1 MRPSPVL
8 ALVAVLAAAGC
19 SAGGVNPAKLIE
31 PKVSVRTIAVRN
43 VGLAGGTLEVAFA
56 FHNPNRFSLTGAG
69 LTAALAIEG
78 KKFGDV
84 VLTSPFTLAGTDT
97 TVVTVPLNFS
107 WSGVGG
113 AARSVLNSGA
123 VNYGVD
129 GSFTV
134 KLPANAGDL
143 AVPFTGSGMI
153 PLLKP

>member
-1 MRPSPVL
+1 MRLSAPL
-8 ALVAVLAAAGC
+8 ALVALLAGC

-43 VGLAGGTLEVAFA
+43 VGLTGGTLEVAFA
-56 FHNPNRFSLTGAG
+56 FHNPNKFSLTGAG
-69 LTAALAIEG
+69 LNAALAIEG
-78 KKFGDV
+78 RKFGDV
-84 VLTSPFTLAGTDT
+84 LLDSPFTLAGTDT
-97 TVVTVPLNFS
+97 TVITVPLAFT
-107 WSGVGG
+107 WAGAGG

-129 GSFTV
+129 GNFVV

-143 AVPFTGSGMI
+143 TVPFTGSGTI